1 MQTSD
6 VQCERDSNH
15 RVAEKPRPCRLTTTC
30 SSISNG
36 SEKPDTRQSG
46 GESDGMSASV
56 KQWSNRC

>member
-15 RVAEKPRPCRLTTTC
+15 RVAEKPRPCRLTTT
-30 SSISNG
+30 STSMNNG

-56 KQWSNRC
+56 